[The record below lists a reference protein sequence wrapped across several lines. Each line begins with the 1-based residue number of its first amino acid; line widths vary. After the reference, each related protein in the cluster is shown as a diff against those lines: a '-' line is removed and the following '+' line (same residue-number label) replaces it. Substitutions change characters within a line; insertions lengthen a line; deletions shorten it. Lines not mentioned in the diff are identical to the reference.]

1 MRIPDGWSLEPTAME
16 LEMQARA
23 KERWAEG
30 VERNPLAPLAVM
42 LAGAALPAYIALDM
56 FLTSLF
62 GA

>member
-1 MRIPDGWSLEPTAME
+1 MEPTAME

-23 KERWAEG
+23 KERWAEE